1 MRQKSVSM
9 GDAGEKKSCLTKP
22 YCKGKFHERYTS
34 TSGGGL
40 GDESGA
46 GSGRRAVNLRDL
58 AEVVEHRERRKE
70 LYADAEEALLVSAL

>member
-22 YCKGKFHERYTS
+22 YCKGKLHERYTS

-46 GSGRRAVNLRDL
+46 GSGRRAVNLWDL
-58 AEVVEHRERRKE
+58 AEVVEHRKRRKE